1 MGMLKDLIS
10 LNLLLLF
17 VFLIAVIEA
26 IPWLIPMLICLAV
39 LKWVIWPCLRAVK
52 LGFLRG
58 WREGK
63 TIIRKEIEFAK
74 ASDPLGKTA
83 TLDKTEEVPDF
94 LR

>member
-1 MGMLKDLIS
+1 MGTLKDLIS
-10 LNLLLLF
+10 LNLLLLV
-17 VFLIAVIEA
+17 VFLISVISAV
-26 IPWLIPMLICLAV
+26 PWLVPLLLCLAC

-63 TIIRKEIEFAK
+63 AIIRKEINK
-74 ASDPLGKTA
+74 ARESDPLAKTS
-83 TLDKTEEVPDF
+83 TLESLEEVPDF